1 MPCEESGVQ
10 QAQQHNMWYSF
21 RVGSVHFVSLS
32 SETDFPGAP
41 VTPHTLLGGGAG
53 GGFGDQLGWLR
64 RDLTAAR
71 ANPQVKWIVAMAHRP
86 WYSSVARDWP
96 ILATRHVQKA
106 FEPLL
111 YEFGVDVFLCGHKH
125 FYERTRAAYA
135 GKPDDMRG
143 TVQII
148 NGAAG
153 NNEGLQKGGGV
164 GSGLVVA
171 ANYNTTGYGEL
182 SVLNATALRWRYL
195 SSSDGS
201 VLDEVVLLKRS
212 PQQWRVDKPEASNNE
227 QRFETLV

>member
-10 QAQQHNMWYSF
+10 AAEHHNMWYSF

-41 VTPHTLLGGGAG
+41 VTPHTVLGGGAG

-64 RDLTAAR
+64 RDLMFAR
-71 ANPQVKWIVAMAHRP
+71 ENPHVKWIVAMAHRP
-86 WYSSVARDWP
+86 WYSSVPLDWP
-96 ILATRHVQKA
+96 IFATKHVQNA

-111 YEFGVDVFLCGHKH
+111 YEFGVDIFLCGHKH

-143 TVQII
+143 AVHII

-153 NNEGLQKGGGV
+153 NNEGLQKGGGI

-182 SVLNATALRWRYL
+182 SVLNATALQWRYL
-195 SSSDGS
+195 RSSDGL
-201 VLDEVVLLKRS
+201 VLDEVILPKRR
-212 PQQWRVDKPEASNNE
+212 PQQWKAYRTEASNE
-227 QRFETLV
+227 ESRFKTFV